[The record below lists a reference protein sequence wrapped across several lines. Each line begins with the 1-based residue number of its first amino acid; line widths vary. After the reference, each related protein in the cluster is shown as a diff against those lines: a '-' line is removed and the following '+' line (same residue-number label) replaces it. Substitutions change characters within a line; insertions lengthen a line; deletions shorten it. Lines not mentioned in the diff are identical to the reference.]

1 MLHTDIPD
9 RAQVGRLLAHRSP
22 GTVSIYIATD
32 PVSAGDAERIEFK
45 NLAAEALRQ
54 LREAGLPAGDLAW
67 LEEETAD
74 LIDDDGFWRHQAR
87 SLAVLLTLGA
97 WLLLFRT

>member
-22 GTVSIYIATD
+22 CSVSIYIATD
-32 PVSAGDAERIEFK
+32 PLSPGDAERIDFK
-45 NLAAEALRQ
+45 NLSAEALQQ
-54 LREAGLPAGDLAW
+54 LRNAGVRAGDLAP

-74 LIDDDGFWRHQAR
+74 LSRRWRWCWPSPRVR
-87 SLAVLLTLGA
+87 SA
-97 WLLLFRT
+97 WSR